1 MITVHTPQKTYSLTA
16 PDEGSALDLMRSAG
30 IEVYVPC
37 NGRGICGRCAV
48 RDKSGE
54 TRLACRTPARDGLEV
69 WYSPADGAARIVTD
83 GGGALGAE
91 LDPAVK
97 KIAFT
102 MPDNDDDLPDL
113 LDGADLP
120 PGLLCMAA
128 PGDSLTAVIQEG
140 DVTGLEPGDTRGALL
155 GAAVDIGTTT
165 LAGYLLDLTSGELLA
180 SAGALNP
187 QRAHGADVCSRMD
200 FAAAGDGAV
209 LLRDEIIKA
218 IGSLIGDLCQKAG
231 RGANE
236 IYRMALA
243 GNTVMLHF
251 LMGFETKTLAVAPFV
266 PVSVSPRRFPAR
278 IICPDA
284 GTGAVAELLP
294 CVAAYVGADTVAAA
308 LAANMDGGG
317 GTSLLIDLGTNG
329 EIVLR
334 HEGRLYACSAAAG
347 PAFEGGGISCGMPG
361 IDGAVDSFS
370 LDGGA
375 LTIGSKPPA
384 GLCGTGLVDVAA
396 ELLRAG
402 IIDETGRLSDGQD
415 FEIAPGVTLTQA
427 DIRALQCAKAAVAAG
442 IRVLLQEAGA
452 SPDEVETLYLA
463 GGFGTFMN
471 AQNAAA
477 IGLIPSAAAN
487 VSCIGNAAGMGAV
500 ADVLSQ
506 KVSARAAAMEMNYVE
521 LSSNAA
527 FNEFYTDCMMFES
540 W

>member
-16 PDEGSALDLMRSAG
+16 PDEGSALDLIRLAG
-30 IEVYVPC
+30 IEVYAPC

-48 RDKSGE
+48 RDKRGE
-54 TRLACRTPARDGLEV
+54 TRLACRIPARDGLEL
-69 WYSPADGAARIVTD
+69 WYSPADGAARIVTE
-83 GGGALGAE
+83 GGALELALEPSAKKFVFTLSEDDDGLPAE
-91 LDPAVK
+91 LDDA
-97 KIAFT
+97 
-102 MPDNDDDLPDL
+102 
-113 LDGADLP
+113 DGR
-120 PGLLCMAA
+120 LLCGL
-128 PGDSLTAVIQEG
+128 PRGEILTAVIQDG
-140 DVTGLEPGDTRGALL
+140 AVTGFELGDTGGALL

-165 LAGYLLDLTSGELLA
+165 LAGYLLDLTSGEFLA

-334 HEGRLYACSAAAG
+334 HEGRMYACSAAAG

-452 SPDEVETLYLA
+452 SPYEVETLYLA

-500 ADVLSQ
+500 AAVLSQ

-527 FNEFYTDCMMFES
+527 FNEFYTDYMMFES